1 MNITDLLIL
10 AITAVT
16 LLLAYRKNLFRN
28 FFDFVS
34 LWAALHIG
42 FRYFGEFAVRVEK
55 LPGISH
61 LIDFLKSSLF
71 SKLDTLD
78 EEAKFTLQ
86 ELKNLNMS
94 DEFNYFFEQGSF
106 FKDKDQIVFS
116 ELSLGLVSNVLAI
129 IILVVI
135 TLIVVRL
142 LSSFFENSHRMAGL
156 TSVDRVGGLVFS
168 FLKAMVYAAV
178 IVVVAKNIAMF
189 FNSGI
194 LYDIYHKSSF
204 ASFFYENGGILASF
218 FTPR

>member
-1 MNITDLLIL
+1 MNITDLIIL

-28 FFDFVS
+28 FFDFLS

-42 FRYFGEFAVRVEK
+42 FRHFGAFAVRVEK
-55 LPGISH
+55 MPGVSH
-61 LIDFLKSSLF
+61 LLDFLRNSLF

-78 EEAKFTLQ
+78 EEAQFTLQ

-106 FKDKDQIVFS
+106 FQEKDQIVFS

-129 IILVVI
+129 ILLII
-135 TLIVVRL
+135 FTLIVVRL
-142 LSSFFENSHRMAGL
+142 ISSLFENSHRMAGL
-156 TSVDRVGGLVFS
+156 TTVDRAGGLVFS

-178 IVVVAKNIAMF
+178 IVVTAKNIAMF

-194 LYDIYHKSSF
+194 LYDIYHKSLF
-204 ASFFYENGGILASF
+204 AKFFYDYGGILANF